1 MVEETKIDSAELM
14 GYTNDLSNGEDVYN
28 LIVNLNLDRNKA
40 LKIIDFMESYA
51 EKVKADNDNDVE
63 DYENQIDDLEAQ
75 LDDAN
80 DDYWNVQDEADQLQ
94 SDNDELR
101 DQIDRLNERIA
112 ELEGQ
117 QE

>member
-1 MVEETKIDSAELM
+1 MMKINSAELM
-14 GYTNDLSNGEDVYN
+14 GYTNDLRNGEDIYN

-40 LKIIDFMESYA
+40 LKIIDFMENYT
-51 EKVKADNDNDVE
+51 EKVKEDNENDVA

-75 LDDAN
+75 LDDAS
-80 DDYWNVQDEADQLQ
+80 DDYWNAQDEADQLQ
-94 SDNDELR
+94 TDNDELR
-101 DQIDRLNERIA
+101 GEIDRLNERIA

>member
-1 MVEETKIDSAELM
+1 MVEMTKIDSAELM

-28 LIVNLNLDRNKA
+28 LIMNLNLDRNKA
-40 LKIIDFMESYA
+40 LKIIDFMENYT
-51 EKVKADNDNDVE
+51 EKVKEDNENDVA

-75 LDDAN
+75 LDNAS
-80 DDYWNVQDEADQLQ
+80 DDYWNAQDEADQLQ
-94 SDNDELR
+94 TDNDELR
-101 DQIDRLNERIA
+101 GEIDRLNERIA

>member
-75 LDDAN
+75 LDD
-80 DDYWNVQDEADQLQ
+80 YWNVQDEADQLQ